1 MLTTQ
6 NTISVGKL
14 TAQIKSI
21 LEGNFENI
29 AVSGEISNFKNHFS
43 GHMYFTLKDETAEIK
58 TVMFKGFNQYLRFK
72 PEDGMHVFAS
82 GRLTVYEQRGQY
94 QLNIKQMEPAGLG
107 TLYLAFEKLKK
118 QLAQEGMF
126 DEDRKKILPT
136 FPIRIGVITSKSGA
150 AFQDIINI
158 LQRRAPFVKII
169 LRATKVQGAEAA
181 ADIAD
186 AIADLNKFG
195 DVDVIILGRG
205 GGSIEDLWSFNEEIV
220 ARAISQS
227 QIPIISA
234 VGHETDFSIADLVAD
249 KRAPTPSAAA
259 EIVIPS
265 AREINEICEK
275 LMLKIETY
283 LTNLL
288 ERTWQKLD
296 DMSSRVFR
304 QQPQKVIQLQKTEL
318 EKIENRLTNSVRQN
332 RQLWDMK
339 LNPVVERL
347 ISLSPTSILDR
358 GYSMA
363 IRSTDQQIILAAQ
376 DLKINE
382 TFDLVT
388 SRGSLTAKRIKK
400 LVQSNIKQ

>member
-363 IRSTDQQIILAAQ
+363 IRSTDQQIIRAAQ

>member
-1 MLTTQ
+1 VLTTQ

-363 IRSTDQQIILAAQ
+363 IRSTDQQIIRAAQ